1 MRLFKAPLVA
11 NIHAKKNVVLGTHAE
26 VLSNGAQFGTDVFAE
41 DVGRARGRW
50 KQARQDGPF
59 GKKM

>member
-1 MRLFKAPLVA
+1 MA

-26 VLSNGAQFGTDVFAE
+26 VLSNGAQLGTDVFAE

-50 KQARQDGPF
+50 KQARQDRPF

>member
-1 MRLFKAPLVA
+1 MA
-11 NIHAKKNVVLGTHAE
+11 NIHAKKDVVLGTHSE

-50 KQARQDGPF
+50 EQARQDGPF
-59 GKKM
+59 GEKNKNK